1 MDTSLIYSSGIME
14 KGENIL
20 NTYDGSMSMQSLK
33 SYIHGSIV
41 LTNKRILFVKSP
53 GFFSKGVNA
62 IFSTKLDDITSIST
76 AGLIP
81 KKLSINIK
89 TVGVGLAIMYHFIC
103 KNPDNVSSDIKNAK
117 NNLEETVVVEAK
129 RVIIEGGTKEKA
141 MDILQKRLARGEIT
155 LEEFHQIVQRL

>member
-20 NTYDGSMSMQSLK
+20 NTYDSSMAMQGIK
-33 SYIHGSIV
+33 TFIRGSIV
-41 LTNKRILFVKSP
+41 LTNKRLIFVKSP
-53 GFFSKGVNA
+53 SLFSKGVNVVL
-62 IFSTKLDDITSIST
+62 STKLNEIMSVSI

-81 KKLSINIK
+81 KKLLISINTI
-89 TVGVGLAIMYHFIC
+89 TYNFIC